1 MINTV
6 EDALIEFRHKSAA
19 LPSAE
24 EGKEAKAGAPIAPW
38 AMALK
43 IRGNGITAERA
54 GEMLDEWR
62 KASLAMTLP
71 DDPRFPMLCSDGS
84 VIHNVAEARAKA
96 KDYPECF
103 TTEELADFPTRPSE
117 AERAEDWA
125 TIGATQW
132 LEREKHVFERGGIPY
147 KFTAEDVEEMA
158 KHFRHHAKRG
168 VL

>member
-1 MINTV
+1 MNPDQ
-6 EDALIEFRHKSAA
+6 EALSKIEAHLRLAGFCITAPMRETFAEILAA

-84 VIHNVAEARAKA
+84 
-96 KDYPECF
+96 YPQRC
-103 TTEELADFPTRPSE
+103 
-117 AERAEDWA
+117 
-125 TIGATQW
+125 
-132 LEREKHVFERGGIPY
+132 
-147 KFTAEDVEEMA
+147 
-158 KHFRHHAKRG
+158 
-168 VL
+168 